1 MAPERNETVRCW
13 LRSLCGWQMRGN
25 FIWARTANSGP
36 NELWIRL
43 WCVRLHKNCRTIQ
56 LKNPSQNTQVSITFL
71 CQRPRKI
78 GDGPAHFCFLR
89 RSPEMLGTQLP
100 AGSVHLPAI
109 HQFLSDT
116 HSSLTNKE
124 QVQALSPASGRKV
137 KWMSTPRGIK
147 FDPDYC
153 LFPKTCKSLG
163 ASWLWMLDKAST
175 WSAYSGKQSCP
186 AEHIFLVIHHHV
198 FHGSEDKVSLLKWRF
213 LKVEGLCR
221 KRVIFQW
228 KQMQLKTMGV
238 LFLLRFGP
246 ICSPPLLFSRRFLRL
261 PVFQATEK
269 LEDAPS
275 ATWLPGP
282 PQISAR
288 QCVGARYSGAQR
300 QKVCSAALRASCL
313 SAASPLRALPIMTP
327 K

>member
-246 ICSPPLLFSRRFLRL
+246 ICSPPCFSLEDSSGYPYFKLPRSWKMPRAQPDCQGHPKSLPGSAWVRATVVLSGRRFVPLHCGH
-261 PVFQATEK
+261 PVFLQH
-269 LEDAPS
+269 
-275 ATWLPGP
+275 
-282 PQISAR
+282 
-288 QCVGARYSGAQR
+288 
-300 QKVCSAALRASCL
+300 
-313 SAASPLRALPIMTP
+313 PLWEPFL
-327 K
+327 